1 MNESIIIKRL
11 LRFKFV
17 VIKSIL
23 VIVAIVRAVVDIENR
38 TAVSY
43 LSREVLIVVILLIEL
58 IATAFVAVKEI
69 AIRFVLTKVIQ
80 TGST

>member
-1 MNESIIIKRL
+1 MIKRL